1 MECNFNSFSGKG
13 AFGLAV
19 VYKRKKDGRLVVI
32 KEVFLAEIDPVAK
45 QQALNEVQVLSS
57 LNHPN
62 IIR

>member
-1 MECNFNSFSGKG
+1 M
-13 AFGLAV
+13 
-19 VYKRKKDGRLVVI
+19 VI